1 MSLVTCEDLSARTH
15 VSAFSVPSQGGR
27 CHQVSWG
34 AGASEAGL
42 LPGHRDIW
50 PGARCSHGCPQ
61 GTTARSGSK
70 GKWTAKS
77 LLVLEDGSR
86 EPRGFGIR
94 ETTQSTLGRKSED
107 RRVGKSMGGPEAHRV
122 GWVTEAKC
130 PQGPLHTHRLVLGA
144 MRAPDLQALP
154 RRREPWGS
162 LAPRQPGWARGCK
175 GTASLC
181 RQCPQVSANGD
192 TPAIHAALPRPSRV
206 LRTPVPSECSHSKSP
221 LSALL
226 RDNLRNSGV
235 LQQTPFQSI
244 LFHFTRPN
252 RSSGREKVVVP
263 VRVKVRRVVLKGT
276 CKTPPMDRRLM
287 RAPGDR
293 RPPPRVLGRRGVD
306 APLPRRQALT

>member
-1 MSLVTCEDLSARTH
+1 MPPGQL
-15 VSAFSVPSQGGR
+15 GGR
-27 CHQVSWG
+27 SLRSRASPGTQRHLAWRPLFPWVS
-34 AGASEAGL
+34 
-42 LPGHRDIW
+42 
-50 PGARCSHGCPQ
+50 
-61 GTTARSGSK
+61 SGYNGPVRK
-70 GKWTAKS
+70 RRQADRTAKS

-86 EPRGFGIR
+86 EPQGFGIR

-154 RRREPWGS
+154 QRREPWGS

-206 LRTPVPSECSHSKSP
+206 LRTPVPSECSRSKSP

-235 LQQTPFQSI
+235 LKQTPFQSI
-244 LFHFTRPN
+244 LFHFTYQCVTRPN
-252 RSSGREKVVVP
+252 RSTGREKVVVP
-263 VRVKVRRVVLKGT
+263 VHVKVRRVVLKGT
-276 CKTPPMDRRLM
+276 CKTPPMGRRLM
-287 RAPGDR
+287 RAPGTAAALLPGCWGGGVWTLPSPGGR
-293 RPPPRVLGRRGVD
+293 LSRRGKGGG
-306 APLPRRQALT
+306 